1 MICQGSWLVAVLSAC
16 SYDYGHENRHQENG
30 EAEDC
35 VQEDVLAGHPEG
47 IA

>member
-1 MICQGSWLVAVLSAC
+1 MLVALLSAC
-16 SYDYGHENRHQENG
+16 SNGYCHENRNQENG